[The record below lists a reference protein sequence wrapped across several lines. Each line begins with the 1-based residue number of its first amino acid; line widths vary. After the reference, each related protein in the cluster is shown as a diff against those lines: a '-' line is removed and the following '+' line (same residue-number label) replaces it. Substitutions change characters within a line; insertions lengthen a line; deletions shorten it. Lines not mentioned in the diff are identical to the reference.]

1 MRGASE
7 KRDKENQ
14 RPMATA
20 QATVPTDEDAA
31 DVVQQEDVMSAG
43 NRNADEAVS
52 DALLEK
58 LRTHAA
64 KPQEAGDAFRA
75 VLAKIHARVTSS
87 DRRVRERALEKL
99 WQKNSGAM
107 ESFIVAL
114 ENCKDHVADCSIAGI
129 LHECISPRASRSKS
143 KKKGSKN
150 KSATRTSSR
159 MAVIQLVN
167 LGITQVLV
175 KLLINLQHA
184 DTITNEMLTQDI
196 LCILGQVAQ
205 RDQKFASKMKLLNS
219 VKVFHALLRQHYN
232 NNKILLPLLLII
244 KTLAKN
250 PFSLQTLVRD
260 GITGTLEKTFI
271 SVGYAPHLKL
281 RTLIECL
288 KHFTTNKLCC
298 NKLVKVGI
306 VHLLM
311 RIFERWERF
320 DGPMRLKICNYALNT
335 LQHLCVIKAG
345 RKAIKSNN
353 GLQLLYRFCT
363 NCPED
368 KAYDCLLSRICG
380 IINQCLEKKEL
391 PVPEMSPARF
401 VLPEANVRANSA
413 ESGSDIDSQANSM
426 ASAGRLYSDLDSGDD
441 EEEEEGSHD
450 SRNAID
456 NAIYMSDEVDEGKFF
471 AGVFTSQ
478 RSEEDLVGYHTFFR
492 ELGGLRSQL
501 RLAGSSAVKLT
512 ELGFIEDEQADSQSV
527 KTGKSRTPPK
537 DLTRVNGTTKQQ
549 LVTNDRHRLK
559 ILEDASGEL
568 TDQEAYCAVASRV
581 RSVIGFVKVAYPDW
595 TGGDGCGKAEPLNTK
610 DRKVCRAKLLTCVE
624 RGFHSSAVQEV
635 VYDLDALVGPA
646 CRQGRDAR
654 LLDNCDEKRI
664 GKRVLD
670 TKQLQFES
678 RFESGNLRKAIQIGL
693 REYDL
698 ILTPDV
704 NSGSRHQ
711 WFYFEVSNMEANA
724 PYTFNIV
731 NCEKAN
737 SQFNFG
743 MKPILFSVTE
753 AKYGRPGW
761 VRTGVD
767 ICYYRNCYQRPARGK
782 TYLTTSFTVTFP
794 HAHDVCYLAYHFPYT
809 YSQLMTDIWKWR
821 KKCANASVYFRAET
835 LCETLN
841 GNENPVL
848 TITSPDSRGNPIHAR
863 KVIFLTSRVHPG
875 ESNASWVMH
884 GTLKALLNDNQYACS
899 LRDDYVFKIVP
910 MLNIEGVVNGCNR
923 YGLTNED
930 LNRRWSNPNQVYHPV
945 IYHTKGLME
954 YCAKV
959 LQRPPHV
966 FVDYHGHSRRK
977 NVFLFGCSRSGS
989 WSAADRTKP
998 DQPVQYLML
1007 PHLMQKTSAAFALPL
1022 CSFKVERNKESTARV
1037 AVWRQ
1042 LGVARSY
1049 TMESSF
1055 CGCDQG
1061 ALAGLH
1067 LDTEHLK
1074 AIGRDFCRALSM
1086 MKYSGDDWAVEKDP
1100 PSKPAVWQLDRGEIT
1115 RTELIYIRRRSTTE
1129 QACCPRMCVLRNNSS
1144 RKTPKCIQD
1153 KHAMHHTTALP

>member
-1 MRGASE
+1 
-7 KRDKENQ
+7 
-14 RPMATA
+14 
-20 QATVPTDEDAA
+20 
-31 DVVQQEDVMSAG
+31 MSAG
-43 NRNADEAVS
+43 NRSADEAVS

-58 LRTHAA
+58 LRAHAA

-75 VLAKIHARVTSS
+75 VLAKIHARLTSS
-87 DRRVRERALEKL
+87 DRRMRERTLEKL
-99 WQKNSGAM
+99 WHKNSGAM

-114 ENCKDHVADCSIAGI
+114 ENCKDYVADCSIAGI
-129 LHECISPRASRSKS
+129 LHECISPRASKSKS

-159 MAVIQLVN
+159 MAVIQLIN

-196 LCILGQVAQ
+196 LSILGQVAQ
-205 RDQKFASKMKLLNS
+205 RDQKFVSKMKLLNS
-219 VKVFHALLRQHYN
+219 IKVFHTLLRQHYN
-232 NNKILLPLLLII
+232 NSKILLPLLLII

-250 PFSLQTLVRD
+250 PFSLQILVKD
-260 GITGTLEKTFI
+260 GIASTLEKTFVN
-271 SVGYAPHLKL
+271 VGYTPHLKL
-281 RTLIECL
+281 RTLLECL

-335 LQHLCVIKAG
+335 LQHLGVIKAG

-413 ESGSDIDSQANSM
+413 ESGSDIDSQANSV
-426 ASAGRLYSDLDSGDD
+426 ASVGRLYSDLDSGDD
-441 EEEEEGSHD
+441 EEEEEESHD
-450 SRNAID
+450 SRSAID
-456 NAIYMSDEVDEGKFF
+456 NGIYMSDEVDEGKFF

-478 RSEEDLVGYHTFFR
+478 RSEEDLVGYYTFFR

-501 RLAGSSAVKLT
+501 RIAGSSAVKLT
-512 ELGFIEDEQADSQSV
+512 ELGFIEDDQADSQLT
-527 KTGKSRTPPK
+527 KTGKAKTPPK
-537 DLTRVNGTTKQQ
+537 DFTRLNGTAKQQ
-549 LVTNDRHRLK
+549 LVTNDKHRLK
-559 ILEDASGEL
+559 VLEDASGEL
-568 TDQEAYCAVASRV
+568 TDDRDAYCVVASRV

-595 TGGDGCGKAEPLNTK
+595 IGGDGSGKAEPLNTK

-624 RGFHSSAVQEV
+624 RGLHPSTVQEV
-635 VYDLDALVGPA
+635 VYDLDALASPA
-646 CRQGRDAR
+646 CRQGRVAR
-654 LLDNCDEKRI
+654 LLDNCDEKRL

-724 PYTFNIV
+724 PYTFNII

-743 MKPILFSVTE
+743 MKPILFSVAE
-753 AKYGRPGW
+753 AKCGRPGW

-767 ICYYRNCYQRPARGK
+767 ICYYRNCYQRPARGGK

-809 YSQLMTDIWKWR
+809 YSQLMTNIWKWTR
-821 KKCANASVYFRAET
+821 KHANSNVYFRAET

-848 TITSPDSRGNPIHAR
+848 TITSPDSKSNPIHAR

-884 GTLKALLNDNQYACS
+884 GTLKALLSDSQYACS

-989 WSAADRTKP
+989 WSAADRAKP

-1007 PHLMQKTSAAFALPL
+1007 PHLMQRTSPAFALPL

-1042 LGVARSY
+1042 LGVSRSY

-1067 LDTEHLK
+1067 LGTEHLK
-1074 AIGRDFCRALSM
+1074 AIGRNFSRALSM
-1086 MKYSGDDWAVEKDP
+1086 MKDAGDDWVVEK
-1100 PSKPAVWQLDRGEIT
+1100 SM
-1115 RTELIYIRRRSTTE
+1115 E
-1129 QACCPRMCVLRNNSS
+1129 QACCPRMCVLRNS
-1144 RKTPKCIQD
+1144 RKIPKCIQD
-1153 KHAMHHTTALP
+1153 KHAIHHTTALP